1 MVGAKHCQSIQVNQ
15 SLGAMLR
22 PYFVMAVP
30 NAIAL
35 LAFPGGDWS
44 ARTRPK
50 IEPQWSSDLN
60 QHSQIK
66 PCKTKTKS
74 GFTTLIGQGR

>member
-1 MVGAKHCQSIQVNQ
+1 MVGAKHCQRIQVNQ
-15 SLGAMLR
+15 NLAAMLR
-22 PYFVMAVP
+22 PYWFAT
-30 NAIAL
+30 
-35 LAFPGGDWS
+35 
-44 ARTRPK
+44 TRPK

-66 PCKTKTKS
+66 PCKTKTES